1 MQGERRRRRRR
12 DALSL
17 NTRLLEIREG
27 GMRGDRGQR
36 DIEEVAVI
44 EEVARREVQRDEGGD
59 EGGLEVVMVR
69 YGSRRILLYAV
80 MLFVKMKQ
88 NDWLIS

>member
-36 DIEEVAVI
+36 DIEEVA
-44 EEVARREVQRDEGGD
+44 RKEVQRDEGGD

-69 YGSRRILLYAV
+69 YGSRRILLYVV

>member
-36 DIEEVAVI
+36 DIEEVA
-44 EEVARREVQRDEGGD
+44 RKEVQRDEEGD

-69 YGSRRILLYAV
+69 YGSRRILLYAI
-80 MLFVKMKQ
+80 MMFVKMKQ

>member
-44 EEVARREVQRDEGGD
+44 EEV
-59 EGGLEVVMVR
+59 L
-69 YGSRRILLYAV
+69 
-80 MLFVKMKQ
+80 K
-88 NDWLIS
+88 W

>member
-36 DIEEVAVI
+36 DIEEVA
-44 EEVARREVQRDEGGD
+44 RKEVQRDEGGD

-80 MLFVKMKQ
+80 MLFVKMTQ